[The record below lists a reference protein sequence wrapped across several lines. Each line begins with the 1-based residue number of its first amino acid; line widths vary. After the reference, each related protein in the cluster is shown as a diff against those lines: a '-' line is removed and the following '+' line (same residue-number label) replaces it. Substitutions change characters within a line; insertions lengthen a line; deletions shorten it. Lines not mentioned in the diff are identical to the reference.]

1 MATIRPE
8 NLTVPEIVE
17 AFVAVSLA
25 QSQAVD
31 EDDHRRYNKLVDDYL
46 ALEAELRSRQGDER
60 RALLP
65 LLDHMNVQ
73 VRMNAALSTL
83 TVLPEEA
90 RETLRLIH
98 ARREY
103 PQAADA
109 ISMLNALER
118 GIYVPE

>member
-1 MATIRPE
+1 MATIRP
-8 NLTVPEIVE
+8 NLTVPELIE
-17 AFVAVSLA
+17 AFIAVGLA
-25 QSQAVD
+25 QSKAI
-31 EDDHRRYNKLVDDYL
+31 DDDNHQRYNNLVDDYL

-65 LLDHMNVQ
+65 LFDHMNVQ

-83 TVLPEEA
+83 ALLPDEA

-118 GIYVPE
+118 GTYVPA